1 MTAMRTHDSDDK
13 APDKPAPRPEQ
24 AAVSPVQRRVL
35 DLQQAAGNA
44 AVAATIQRHSLDPDH
59 ADE

>member
-1 MTAMRTHDSDDK
+1 MRTRESDDK
-13 APDKPAPRPEQ
+13 APEKPTPRPEPTLTG
-24 AAVSPVQRRVL
+24 SSVQRRVL

-44 AVAATIQRHSLDPDH
+44 AVASSIQRHSLDPDH

>member
-1 MTAMRTHDSDDK
+1 MRTHDSDDK
-13 APDKPAPRPEQ
+13 APDKPTPRPEQ
-24 AAVSPVQRRVL
+24 AQAGSVQRRVL

-44 AVAATIQRHSLDPDH
+44 AVAATIQRHSLDPEH